1 MWHVAGEL
9 VEAVGAWL
17 LTDGI
22 TATRFPQPGQLKGT
36 LGAQLENGHLFFSHA
51 ELRRFWA
58 EEAASEA
65 LSETDSLLAADEE
78 GLEHL
83 QVRSATSV
91 PLSLA
96 TPIPIYGIQYTYLY
110 LCIVYVCCARHEP

>member
-1 MWHVAGEL
+1 M
-9 VEAVGAWL
+9 EAVGAG
-17 LTDGI
+17 LTDGV

-65 LSETDSLLAADEE
+65 LSETESLLAADEE
-78 GLEHL
+78 GLEL
-83 QVRSATSV
+83 MQVRTAA
-91 PLSLA
+91 L
-96 TPIPIYGIQYTYLY
+96 LY
-110 LCIVYVCCARHEP
+110 LVTITAMSLIHGALEYCTGGDCIKLSFCAS

>member
-1 MWHVAGEL
+1 MLSPNMDQLYTSAHMWHVAGEL
-9 VEAVGAWL
+9 VEAVGAGL

-83 QVRSATSV
+83 QVRSAAWV

-96 TPIPIYGIQYTYLY
+96 MPIPIYGI
-110 LCIVYVCCARHEP
+110 